1 MFNLIKIN
9 LLSVLITLVLSYSN
23 AAVAVTAAVLTAC
36 AATGT
41 IMTADGQCRFTPSKY
56 EVTIF
61 EMGVCTANPMTTD
74 DFNTAVCSKTFT
86 ATDQTNGFTAD
97 MAETLGGSI
106 DLTGTSSRP
115 ANGTYKYPYIIMKN
129 TFKVQASFVHSGAT
143 YYLKNNGTVTT
154 SAPAQDLT
162 STLSGF
168 GNDNCDGEYLKS
180 AVDVGFISGYLTN
193 TALNK
198 RDSSDISGSSPNRN
212 CGSGTTRLVGIME
225 LTAPFTIS
233 PSTLKMQF
241 TFNITGYG
249 AQFFDDAGSNSIPDQ
264 GGSGPFSGFFE
275 VTDGGAQ

>member
-41 IMTADGQCRFTPSKY
+41 IMTAGGQCRFTPSKY

-74 DFNTAVCSKTFT
+74 NFNTAGCSKTFE

-97 MAETLGGSI
+97 MAATLGGSVS
-106 DLTGTSSRP
+106 LTGTSSRP

-129 TFKVQASFVHSGAT
+129 TFKVQATFVHSGAT
-143 YYLKNNGTVTT
+143 YYLKSNGSVTA

-162 STLSGF
+162 STLQGF
-168 GNDNCDGEYLKS
+168 GNDNCDGEYLNS
-180 AVDVGFISGYLTN
+180 AVDVGFINGYLTN
-193 TALNK
+193 ASLNK
-198 RDSSDISGSSPNRN
+198 RDSSDISGSSPNRD
-212 CGSGTTRLVGIME
+212 CGSGTNRLVGVME

-249 AQFFDDAGSNSIPDQ
+249 AQFFDDTGSNSIPDA

-275 VTDGGAQ
+275 VTDGAAQ

>member
-23 AAVAVTAAVLTAC
+23 VAFSVTAAVLTAC
-36 AATGT
+36 ASTGT
-41 IMTADGQCRFTPSKY
+41 IMTAAGQCRFTPSKY

-74 DFNTAVCSKTFT
+74 AFDTTVCSTTFS

-97 MAETLGGSI
+97 MAATLGGSVS
-106 DLTGTSSRP
+106 LTGTSSRP
-115 ANGTYKYPYIIMKN
+115 ANGTYKFPYIIMKN
-129 TFKVQASFVHSGAT
+129 TFKVQATFVHSGAT
-143 YYLKNNGTVTT
+143 YYLKNNGAVTA
-154 SAPAQDLT
+154 SSPAEDLT
-162 STLSGF
+162 STLQGF
-168 GNDNCDGEYLKS
+168 GNDNCDGEYLNS
-180 AVDVGFISGYLTN
+180 AVDVGFINGYLTN
-193 TALNK
+193 ASLNK
-198 RDSSDISGSSPNRN
+198 RDSSDISGTSPDRD
-212 CGSGTTRLVGIME
+212 CGSGTNRLVGVME